1 MQFEMR
7 DKRYRCSAA
16 RIEALNRLQELKSGA
31 FSASRKSIPVVVRNM
46 TYQSAIFQASSS
58 LEEYLK
64 QIFDHWVFE
73 LKRHG
78 SPGTSIPSR
87 ARFSYFGRELSD
99 TFSRFVHMRDESNLA
114 KKLEDRSNVID
125 FAMGRS
131 EILPHITGDI
141 AYKDKKYPSPK
152 NLKSLYARIG
162 CEDIFDRLSQD
173 LRTNAEL
180 KLQAFND
187 LRTSIAHGTPP
198 SLTLLDV
205 RRNLDDVALFVKS
218 LDKIN
223 HKEFSKSFVGGVW

>member
-1 MQFEMR
+1 M
-7 DKRYRCSAA
+7 D
-16 RIEALNRLQELKSGA
+16 RLQELKSGA
-31 FSASRKSIPVVVRNM
+31 ASASKKAIPVVVRNM
-46 TYQSAIFQASSS
+46 TYQSAIFQASST

-64 QIFDHWVFE
+64 QIFDHWLFE

-78 SPGTSIPSR
+78 HTGSSIPSR
-87 ARFSYFGRELSD
+87 TRFSYFGRELTD
-99 TFSRFVHMRDESNLA
+99 TFSQFSHSRDESNLA
-114 KKLEDRSNVID
+114 KKLQDRANVID

-131 EILPHITGDI
+131 HIPPHLTGEI

-152 NLKSLYARIG
+152 NVKSLYARIG
-162 CEDIFDRLSQD
+162 CDNIFGRISQE
-173 LRTNAEL
+173 LRADAEL

-205 RRNLDDVALFVKS
+205 KRNLDDVAAIIKC

-223 HKEFSKSFVGGVW
+223 HKEFSRDFGGGVW